1 MDADFTTGPGDSRSS
16 RQPGYRLT
24 HPDAP
29 GTSPNPVL
37 TGIDTG
43 GPGRNGHD
51 ALGRNGHD
59 ALGRNGHDGLGR
71 NGHDQ
76 QVQWSSA
83 PVTLR
88 GTPESDALSR
98 RIAPDLPQRSADLP
112 QRSPDLP
119 QRNIDLTQRAPE
131 LPQRTADPEA
141 VAARL
146 AADNEPFSARITTDS
161 EPFGAP
167 TTNEESYSLRPAAN
181 GSPFTHSVNDSG
193 ALTRPAADSGP
204 FTRSVA
210 DIESFASPLMPESDT
225 LRPAA
230 ETPAYAPRTD
240 SHESVF
246 GAAPAVDFDAPV
258 SRRYAP
264 DPEPSVRFEAPERLE
279 APARLENLDAPASLE
294 SLEAVAA
301 SLRESVQD
309 APRES
314 VRPKGVPSRRRAAP
328 KPVVEQQDSIVTE
341 LVTATP
347 AATEVA
353 APESVVVTAPVTET
367 AVTESKA
374 TEFRTS
380 DATID
385 LHHIMR
391 LLLAS
396 HELEVAA
403 TAAESGAGDIEKLA
417 QAAHRTRSAAVELV
431 AAWYGGADHMRNFGE
446 VLLQAAA
453 ETA

>member
-43 GPGRNGHD
+43 VPGRNGHD
-51 ALGRNGHD
+51 AV
-59 ALGRNGHDGLGR
+59 GRNGHDGLRG

-76 QVQWSSA
+76 QVQWPSA

-98 RIAPDLPQRSADLP
+98 RIAPDLPQRSTDLP

-161 EPFGAP
+161 EPFGVP
-167 TTNEESYSLRPAAN
+167 TTNGESYSLRPAAN
-181 GSPFTHSVNDSG
+181 GSPFTHSLNDSG

-210 DIESFASPLMPESDT
+210 DIESFASPLVPESDT

-230 ETPAYAPRTD
+230 EKPAYAPRTD

-246 GAAPAVDFDAPV
+246 GAAPAVDFEAPV

-328 KPVVEQQDSIVTE
+328 EPVVEQQDSIVTE

-353 APESVVVTAPVTET
+353 APEPVVVTAPATEP

-374 TEFRTS
+374 AEFRTG

>member
-24 HPDAP
+24 HPDEP

-43 GPGRNGHD
+43 GS
-51 ALGRNGHD
+51 GRNGHD

-167 TTNEESYSLRPAAN
+167 TTNGESYSLRPAAN

-210 DIESFASPLMPESDT
+210 DIESFASPLVPESDT

-301 SLRESVQD
+301 SLRESAQD

-314 VRPKGVPSRRRAAP
+314 VRPTGTPSRRRAAP
-328 KPVVEQQDSIVTE
+328 EPVVEQLDSIVTE

-353 APESVVVTAPVTET
+353 APEPVVVTAPVTET

-374 TEFRTS
+374 AEFRTG

>member
-24 HPDAP
+24 HPDEP

-59 ALGRNGHDGLGR
+59 GLSR

-98 RIAPDLPQRSADLP
+98 RIAPDLPQRSADLPQRSTDLP

-167 TTNEESYSLRPAAN
+167 ATDGESYSLRPAAN

-210 DIESFASPLMPESDT
+210 DIESFASPLVPESDT

-230 ETPAYAPRTD
+230 EAPAYAPRTD
-240 SHESVF
+240 SHESLF
-246 GAAPAVDFDAPV
+246 GAAPAVDFEAPV

-264 DPEPSVRFEAPERLE
+264 DPEPSVRFEVPERLE

-301 SLRESVQD
+301 SLRESAQD
-309 APRES
+309 TPRES
-314 VRPKGVPSRRRAAP
+314 VRPTGTPSRRRAAP
-328 KPVVEQQDSIVTE
+328 EPVVEQADSIVTE

-353 APESVVVTAPVTET
+353 APEPVVVTAPVTET

-374 TEFRTS
+374 AEFRTS

>member
-43 GPGRNGHD
+43 GSGH
-51 ALGRNGHD
+51 NGHD
-59 ALGRNGHDGLGR
+59 ALGRNGHDGLSR

-146 AADNEPFSARITTDS
+146 AADNESFSARITTDS
-161 EPFGAP
+161 EPFGVP
-167 TTNEESYSLRPAAN
+167 TTNGESYSLRPAAN

-210 DIESFASPLMPESDT
+210 DIESFASPLVPESDT

-230 ETPAYAPRTD
+230 EAPAYAPRTD

-246 GAAPAVDFDAPV
+246 GTAPAVDFEAPV

-264 DPEPSVRFEAPERLE
+264 DPEPSVRFEVPERLE

-301 SLRESVQD
+301 SLRESAQD
-309 APRES
+309 APREF
-314 VRPKGVPSRRRAAP
+314 VRPAGTPSRRRAAP
-328 KPVVEQQDSIVTE
+328 EPVVEQQDSIVTE

-353 APESVVVTAPVTET
+353 TPEPVVVTAPVTET

-374 TEFRTS
+374 AEFRTS